1 MVLLV
6 FLRGMNV
13 GGHRTLRPTALA
25 RELDAYDIVNVGAAG
40 TFVVRKPGR
49 RGRFIAELRRRLPA
63 NTIVASCD
71 SSELAELVDA
81 EPFRNARPRLGL
93 VPFVSVLSAMPRSQ
107 VRLPTSVPTNRG
119 WFVRVLGSRKQLVFG
134 VYRRHMRTIGY
145 LDRIDE
151 LFGAPATTRSWTTML
166 SVLRVVNGRPSG

>member
-1 MVLLV
+1 MALLV

-13 GGHRTLRPTALA
+13 GGHRTLRPTAIA

-49 RGRFIAELRRRLPA
+49 RGRFIADLRRKLPA

-71 SSELAELVDA
+71 STELAALVGG
-81 EPFRNARPRLGL
+81 EPFRSERPRLGL
-93 VPFVSVLSAMPRSQ
+93 VPFVSVLSSMPRSR
-107 VRLPTSVPTNRG
+107 VRLPMSVPSNRG
-119 WFVRVLGSRKQLVFG
+119 WFVRVLGSRNQLVFG
-134 VYRRHMRTIGY
+134 VYRRHMKTIGY

-151 LFGAPATTRSWTTML
+151 LFGAPATTRSGRTML
-166 SVLRVVNGRPSG
+166 SVLRVVSGRPSA